1 MIAAPQLP
9 DGTNGPTSASS
20 GPRLAVI
27 SVGANSLLAA
37 LNLVI
42 GSRGGS
48 LTVVASGIEFGADVA
63 ASLAVLF
70 GFWYASRPA
79 DSNHPYGHGRAETLI
94 GFLIGLALFL
104 IGGSIAAHAVRDID
118 AVHAPPAVYTLW
130 PLALA
135 LAVKAVM
142 MVSKMRVEP
151 SHGQPGVAG
160 RRLERQRRRV
170 VGGGR
175 HHRARPHALRSR
187 CGFARPITSAAL
199 LVGVFVIIAGL
210 GVVRSTS
217 LDLIDTMPPESL
229 LNEVRQAACTVD
241 GVRGVEK
248 LFARRTG
255 LQYHVDLHLEVDGWI
270 SVDAGH
276 AIATAVRERIR
287 IDVAAVSDVLVHV
300 EPAGLGQPLAA
311 QG

>member
-1 MIAAPQLP
+1 MIAAPDLP
-9 DGTNGPTSASS
+9 NGTNGLTNTAS
-20 GPRLAVI
+20 GQRLALI
-27 SVGANSLLAA
+27 SVVANGVLAA
-37 LNLVI
+37 LNLLI

-48 LTVVASGIEFGADVA
+48 LTVVATGIEFGADVA

-70 GFWYASRPA
+70 GFWFASRPA
-79 DSNHPYGHGRAETLI
+79 DSRHPYGHGRAETLI
-94 GFLIGLALFL
+94 GLVIGLALFV
-104 IGGSIAAHAVRDID
+104 IGASIALHAVRDIH
-118 AVHAPPAVYTLW
+118 AIHAPPATYTLW

-135 LAVKAVM
+135 LAVKTALM
-142 MVSKMRVEP
+142 ASKMRASRRMGSQALLADAWNDSVDVL
-151 SHGQPGVAG
+151 SAVAAIIALG
-160 RRLERQRRRV
+160 LTLYDPVRFRAADH
-170 VGGGR
+170 VGG
-175 HHRARPHALRSR
+175 
-187 CGFARPITSAAL
+187 L
-199 LVGVFVIIAGL
+199 LVGVFVIVAGL

-229 LNEVRQAACTVD
+229 LDAVRQSAGTVA

-270 SVDAGH
+270 SVGDGH

-287 IDVAAVSDVLVHV
+287 MDVAAISDVLVHV
-300 EPAGLGQPLAA
+300 EPAGLGRSAAA

>member
-1 MIAAPQLP
+1 MIAPPQLP
-9 DGTNGPTSASS
+9 VGTNGPTSALS

-27 SVGANSLLAA
+27 SVAANSLLAA
-37 LNLVI
+37 LNLAI

-48 LTVVASGIEFGADVA
+48 LTVVASGIEFSADVA

-104 IGGSIAAHAVRDID
+104 IGGSIAAHAVREID
-118 AVHAPPAVYTLW
+118 GVHPPPAMYTLW
-130 PLALA
+130 PLGLA
-135 LAVKAVM
+135 LAVKAVL
-142 MVSKMRVEP
+142 MVSKMRASRRMGSQALLADAWNDSVDVL
-151 SHGQPGVAG
+151 SAVAAIIALG
-160 RRLERQRRRV
+160 LTLYDPLRFRAADH
-170 VGGGR
+170 VGG
-175 HHRARPHALRSR
+175 
-187 CGFARPITSAAL
+187 L
-199 LVGVFVIIAGL
+199 LVGVFVIIAGV

-229 LNEVRQAACTVD
+229 LDEVRRAACAVD

-270 SVDAGH
+270 TVDAGH

>member
-1 MIAAPQLP
+1 MIAAPELP
-9 DGTNGPTSASS
+9 NGANGLTRTSA
-20 GPRLAVI
+20 GQRLAVI

-37 LNLVI
+37 LNIGI

-48 LTVVASGIEFGADVA
+48 LTVVASGIEFAADVA

-118 AVHAPPAVYTLW
+118 ALHASPAAYTLW

-135 LAVKAVM
+135 LAVKSVM
-142 MVSKMRVEP
+142 MVSKMRV
-151 SHGQPGVAG
+151 S
-160 RRLERQRRRV
+160 RRMGSQALLADAWNDSVDVLSALAAIIALGLTLYDPLRFRAADH
-170 VGGGR
+170 VG
-175 HHRARPHALRSR
+175 
-187 CGFARPITSAAL
+187 AL

-217 LDLIDTMPPESL
+217 LDLIDTMPPDSL
-229 LNEVRQAACTVD
+229 LEEVRQSACTVD

-270 SVDAGH
+270 SVGDGH

-287 IDVAAVSDVLVHV
+287 TDVAAVSDVLVHV

>member
-1 MIAAPQLP
+1 VTAAAALP
-9 DGTNGPTSASS
+9 NDTHGLTPTLS
-20 GPRLAVI
+20 GQRLAAI
-27 SVGANSLLAA
+27 SVVVNGLLAA
-37 LNLVI
+37 LNLVV

-79 DSNHPYGHGRAETLI
+79 DSRHPYGHGRAETLI
-94 GFLIGLALFL
+94 GLLIGLALFV
-104 IGGSIAAHAVRDID
+104 IGASIALHAVRDIH
-118 AVHAPPAVYTLW
+118 AAHAPPASYTLW
-130 PLALA
+130 PLAVA
-135 LAVKAVM
+135 LAVKTALMASKVRASRRIGSQALLADAWNDSVDVLSAVAAITAL
-142 MVSKMRVEP
+142 
-151 SHGQPGVAG
+151 GLTLYDPGRFRAADH
-160 RRLERQRRRV
+160 
-170 VGGGR
+170 VGGV
-175 HHRARPHALRSR
+175 
-187 CGFARPITSAAL
+187 
-199 LVGVFVIIAGL
+199 LVGVFVIVAGL

-229 LNEVRQAACTVD
+229 LDAVRRSACTVA

-270 SVDAGH
+270 SVGEGH

-287 IDVAAVSDVLVHV
+287 TEVAAVSDVLVHV
-300 EPAGLGQPLAA
+300 EPAGLGLPGA